1 LCRQANGDEQVAG
14 DVDDVAAGEVMDFEQ
29 GCGGAALAVL
39 GVGALVAVA
48 FENALPLCAPC
59 AG

>member
-1 LCRQANGDEQVAG
+1 VSTAHGDEQVVW
-14 DVDDVAAGEVMDFEQ
+14 DVDDVAACEVMHLEQ
-29 GCGGAALAVL
+29 CCRGAALAVL

-48 FENALPLCAPC
+48 LEDALALDAPG